1 MLAGSASELL
11 VVLPFNVTAKLPDR
25 LESSSPVAWK
35 ELTTYLKAHAI
46 PIKTLAFPTARRL
59 WLECVREA
67 RAAKP
72 GTRSGFDEAAVIF
85 VARLSQHV
93 EFDTLVIPTLFV
105 QGAPISG
112 RTASWDRAEHP
123 IEFDEGE
130 WQGRIPEDTSFG
142 GALPAVTLH
151 AVVLDAEGKEVQQ
164 AQAGLALLVTVR
176 MRGRPEGAREPSYQ
190 LVDRPNPFENREQ
203 VLEGIALAFAPLL
216 PRLDPA
222 AVAKASP

>member
-1 MLAGSASELL
+1 MNVLPRWLATAPAAVLAVLASGCAELPRNDRTVLAGSASELL
-11 VVLPFNVTAKLPDR
+11 VVLPFTVTATLPAR
-25 LESSSPVAWK
+25 LASSRPGAWK

-72 GTRSGFDEAAVIF
+72 GTRSGFDEAAGIF

-123 IEFDEGE
+123 IEFDRSSRGVVEGQMPQRKVPPGVGIPTCRE
-130 WQGRIPEDTSFG
+130 SVVDDGGEFGSPLGCLDTRTGRGETDDLSVHP
-142 GALPAVTLH
+142 
-151 AVVLDAEGKEVQQ
+151 
-164 AQAGLALLVTVR
+164 
-176 MRGRPEGAREPSYQ
+176 
-190 LVDRPNPFENREQ
+190 
-203 VLEGIALAFAPLL
+203 
-216 PRLDPA
+216 
-222 AVAKASP
+222 